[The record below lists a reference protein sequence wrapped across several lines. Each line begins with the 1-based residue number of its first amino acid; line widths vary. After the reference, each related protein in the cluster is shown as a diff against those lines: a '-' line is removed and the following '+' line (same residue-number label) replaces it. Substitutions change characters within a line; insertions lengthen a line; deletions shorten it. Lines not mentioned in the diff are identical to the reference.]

1 MAERTEPATGKRRSE
16 ARNKGQ
22 VPKSTELVSAIAL
35 ITSVLSLA
43 GNASGFIEPQVV
55 LMRQVFGRYMLTDVS
70 SGVLMG
76 SPVDLANELGLLI
89 LGVVTVILPFIL
101 VLMVAGVVSTI
112 AQIGF
117 KFTPAAMMPSL
128 GKLNPLKGFSRLF
141 SKNGLMELGK
151 ASVKIVV
158 VGYVAYGVLSAS
170 YGMLLRLNELD
181 LVSGFGSLGTVATDL
196 GKTTSGW
203 LLGLAVVDF
212 VWQRRSFEGSL
223 KMTKQ
228 EVSDEAKQQ
237 ESPPLVRQQ
246 IRKKQRQMA
255 MSRMM
260 AAVPNADVILTNPTH
275 FAVALFY
282 DPRKMSA
289 PTVCAKGQR
298 IIAQQIVRVAKE
310 HRVPIVQNPPLARAL
325 FHNVEVGMPIPP
337 NLYTAVAEV
346 LAFVF
351 RLKQDRVYGR

>member
-1 MAERTEPATGKRRSE
+1 MAERTEPATAKRRTD

-22 VPKSTELVSAIAL
+22 VAKSTELISAIAL
-35 ITSVLSLA
+35 MTAVIFLA
-43 GNASGFIEPQVV
+43 GNGSSFVQPLVN
-55 LMRQVFGRYMLTDVS
+55 LMRQVFSRYLLTDVS
-70 SGVLMG
+70 SGMLLG
-76 SPVDLANELGLLI
+76 RPVDLANELGLLA
-89 LGVVTVILPFIL
+89 LGVITGILPFFMA
-101 VLMVAGVVSTI
+101 LMVIGVITTI
-112 AQIGF
+112 AQVGF
-117 KFTPAAMMPSL
+117 KITPAAMMPSL
-128 GKLNPLKGFSRLF
+128 GKLNPISGISRLF
-141 SKNGLMELGK
+141 SKNGLVELGK
-151 ASVKIVV
+151 ALVKILL
-158 VGYVAYGVLSAS
+158 VGYVAFGVFSAS
-170 YGMLLRLNELD
+170 YGILLRLNEVD
-181 LVSGFGSLGTVATDL
+181 LLSGFGSLGAIATDL

-212 VWQRRSFEGSL
+212 VWQRRSFESSL

-237 ESPPLVRQQ
+237 EPPQIVRQQ
-246 IRKKQRQMA
+246 IRRKQRQMA

-275 FAVALFY
+275 YAVALFY
-282 DPRKMSA
+282 DPNRMSA

-298 IIAQQIVRVAKE
+298 IIAQQIVRSAKE
-310 HRVPIVQNPPLARAL
+310 HRVPIVQNPPLARVL

-351 RLKQDRVYGR
+351 RLKKEREYGR